1 MENSEIAFDDAGHA
15 AMHAKTFDDEQKE
28 KARVVAMISGA

>member
-15 AMHAKTFDDEQKE
+15 AMHNKEFDDEK
-28 KARVVAMISGA
+28 K